1 MTERDLLEYI
11 RSEHAR
17 NSSKEEIIAHLASSG
32 YPSAEVEKAISDFD
46 KDPSVGMTATSVLKK
61 HHPFR
66 LFVAI
71 LACFSAL
78 LGLLGVLINMGIV
91 SLPIQDIPFDLP
103 FGIDTGFIR
112 PIATTPAYVPP
123 VNPIPSQAAGRSS
136 GQSSSAVG
144 RSASSGISADDK
156 AQIIDAL
163 LTQDNVLLSKNA
175 GYVRNYLRVMAP
187 SADQTKVGTMSDS
200 AILVYATGLLGGTST
215 VGAGVLDSSQV
226 IWQRTSG
233 STVAVSIPV
242 SGGFVT
248 RDSTELNGVW
258 Y

>member
-103 FGIDTGFIR
+103 FGI
-112 PIATTPAYVPP
+112 
-123 VNPIPSQAAGRSS
+123 
-136 GQSSSAVG
+136 
-144 RSASSGISADDK
+144 
-156 AQIIDAL
+156 
-163 LTQDNVLLSKNA
+163 
-175 GYVRNYLRVMAP
+175 
-187 SADQTKVGTMSDS
+187 
-200 AILVYATGLLGGTST
+200 
-215 VGAGVLDSSQV
+215 
-226 IWQRTSG
+226 
-233 STVAVSIPV
+233 
-242 SGGFVT
+242 
-248 RDSTELNGVW
+248 E
-258 Y
+258 